1 MRFRFRHAVAVATMA
16 LLWGVCA
23 CAQVHAAT
31 GVRELPAAPEG
42 VSTAGTDYT
51 LRTVPFGGTSVTLI
65 DVHGGLGDWT
75 RPTVADLSPLPSST
89 PPGKDT
95 VQWFY
100 GGIATWMAVPVGW
113 RLQRASIGA
122 DANARYT
129 FVAPEGA
136 ASGWITYS
144 VIPACEECLLQEAE
158 GLLPNAGEQ
167 LASRHDAPPVLLGQT
182 NPVMSWQSRPDDCTA
197 LFRYR
202 ANGLTVHAAV
212 LSSVPV
218 SALETG
224 KGDLAL
230 ADVYAAL
237 PASKSAL
244 ADFMVNGFRQTF
256 HACQSPE
263 GWKE

>member
-1 MRFRFRHAVAVATMA
+1 MRIRCRGVVLVAFVAVLGMFGSRTRA
-16 LLWGVCA
+16 GE
-23 CAQVHAAT
+23 
-31 GVRELPAAPEG
+31 GVRELPAVPEG
-42 VSTAGTDYT
+42 ASAAGTDYA
-51 LRTVPFGGTSVTLI
+51 LRTVAFGGASVTLV

-75 RPTVADLSPLPSST
+75 RPQLADLSPLPAAT
-89 PPGKDT
+89 PPGKDA

-100 GGIATWMAVPVGW
+100 GGVAGWMAVPTGW
-113 RLQRASIGA
+113 RLQRAAIGA

-136 ASGWITYS
+136 ASGWVTYS
-144 VIPACEECLLQEAE
+144 VIPACEECLLQEAD

-167 LASRHDAPPVLLGQT
+167 LASRHDASPVLLGQT

-256 HACQSPE
+256 HACQSPQ
-263 GWKE
+263 GWSG